1 MNHKRLIPILA
12 AVLAVLMLAG
22 CGIGRESVQDNSTPE
37 GLQTFGVAV
46 NPSAQPSMAQEVS
59 PNVTMPDGSTGGEP
73 GQNDQGENGGTTS
86 PSPSQSGNNGGNG
99 NGGNGGNNGG
109 NGGNNG
115 GNGGNNGG
123 GTTPTVSPSTSPAV
137 SPPQPASTATY
148 DEVMEY
154 VGKQL
159 SELIDKRGYPVRS
172 DYDYVDEKEPSQGEI
187 GTLYF
192 SGGFTVTTLRN
203 SDGEVI
209 TGISQKDE

>member
-99 NGGNGGNNGG
+99 
-109 NGGNNG
+109 
-115 GNGGNNGG
+115 GNNGG

-159 SELIDKRGYPVRS
+159 SELIDKLGYPVRS

>member
-115 GNGGNNGG
+115 G

-159 SELIDKRGYPVRS
+159 SELIDKLGYPVRS
-172 DYDYVDEKEPSQGEI
+172 EYDYVDEEDPTKGEI
-187 GTLYF
+187 GTFYF

-209 TGISQKDE
+209 TGISQEDE

>member
-22 CGIGRESVQDNSTPE
+22 CGVGRESVQDNSTPE

-99 NGGNGGNNGG
+99 NGGNGG
-109 NGGNNG
+109 
-115 GNGGNNGG
+115 
-123 GTTPTVSPSTSPAV
+123 
-137 SPPQPASTATY
+137 
-148 DEVMEY
+148 E
-154 VGKQL
+154 
-159 SELIDKRGYPVRS
+159 
-172 DYDYVDEKEPSQGEI
+172 
-187 GTLYF
+187 
-192 SGGFTVTTLRN
+192 
-203 SDGEVI
+203 
-209 TGISQKDE
+209 

>member
-12 AVLAVLMLAG
+12 VLMLAG
-22 CGIGRESVQDNSTPE
+22 CGVCMESVQDNSTPE

-73 GQNDQGENGGTTS
+73 GQNDQGENGGATS
-86 PSPSQSGNNGGNG
+86 PSPSQSGNNGGN
-99 NGGNGGNNGG
+99 GNGGNNGG

-159 SELIDKRGYPVRS
+159 SELIDKLGYPVRS
-172 DYDYVDEKEPSQGEI
+172 EYDYVDEEDPTKGEI
-187 GTLYF
+187 GTFYF

-209 TGISQKDE
+209 TGISQEDE

>member
-1 MNHKRLIPILA
+1 MNKRLIPILG

-22 CGIGRESVQDNSTPE
+22 CGVGGESVQDNSTPE

-73 GQNDQGENGGTTS
+73 GQNDDGETGGTTS
-86 PSPSQSGNNGGNG
+86 PSPS
-99 NGGNGGNNGG
+99 GNNGG
-109 NGGNNG
+109 NGGGSGNGNG
-115 GNGGNNGG
+115 GNSGGSGGNNGGNNGG
-123 GTTPTVSPSTSPAV
+123 TTPTTSPSTSPVV

-148 DEVMEY
+148 DEVMQY
-154 VGKQL
+154 LGKQL
-159 SELIDKRGYPVRS
+159 SELIDELGYPVRS
-172 DYDYVDEKEPSQGEI
+172 DYDYVDDKDPSQGEI

-203 SDGEVI
+203 SDGETI
-209 TGISQKDE
+209 TGISQDDE

>member
-22 CGIGRESVQDNSTPE
+22 CGVGRESVQDNSTPE

-73 GQNDQGENGGTTS
+73 GQNDQGENGGATS
-86 PSPSQSGNNGGNG
+86 PSPSH
-99 NGGNGGNNGG
+99 GGNNGG

-159 SELIDKRGYPVRS
+159 SELIDKLGYPVRS
-172 DYDYVDEKEPSQGEI
+172 EYDYVDEEDPTKGEI
-187 GTLYF
+187 GTFYF

-209 TGISQKDE
+209 TGISQEDE

>member
-22 CGIGRESVQDNSTPE
+22 CGVGRESVQDNSTPE

-59 PNVTMPDGSTGGEP
+59 PTCTLPVGLPGGDP

-86 PSPSQSGNNGGNG
+86 PSPSQSGNNGGN
-99 NGGNGGNNGG
+99 GNGGNNGG

-159 SELIDKRGYPVRS
+159 SELIDKLGYPVRS

-209 TGISQKDE
+209 TGISQEDE

>member
-86 PSPSQSGNNGGNG
+86 PSPSQSGNNGGN
-99 NGGNGGNNGG
+99 NGGS
-109 NGGNNG
+109 
-115 GNGGNNGG
+115 
-123 GTTPTVSPSTSPAV
+123 TTPTVSPSTSPAV

-159 SELIDKRGYPVRS
+159 SELIDKLGYPVRS

-209 TGISQKDE
+209 TGISQEDE

>member
-22 CGIGRESVQDNSTPE
+22 CGVGRESVQDNSTPE

-115 GNGGNNGG
+115 G

-159 SELIDKRGYPVRS
+159 SELIDKLGYPVRS
-172 DYDYVDEKEPSQGEI
+172 EYDYVDEEDPTKGEI
-187 GTLYF
+187 GTFYF

-209 TGISQKDE
+209 TGISQEDE

>member
-22 CGIGRESVQDNSTPE
+22 CGVGRESVQDNSTPE

-86 PSPSQSGNNGGNG
+86 PSPSQSGNNGGN

-109 NGGNNG
+109 S
-115 GNGGNNGG
+115 
-123 GTTPTVSPSTSPAV
+123 TTPTVSPSTSPAV

-148 DEVMEY
+148 DEVMQY

-159 SELIDKRGYPVRS
+159 TELVDALGLPVRS
-172 DYDYVDEKEPSQGEI
+172 EYDYVDEDDPTKGEI
-187 GTLYF
+187 GTFYF

-209 TGISQKDE
+209 TGISQEDE

>member
-99 NGGNGGNNGG
+99 GNNGG
-109 NGGNNG
+109 S
-115 GNGGNNGG
+115 
-123 GTTPTVSPSTSPAV
+123 TTPTVSPSTSPAV

-148 DEVMEY
+148 DEVMQY

-159 SELIDKRGYPVRS
+159 TELVDALGLPVRS
-172 DYDYVDEKEPSQGEI
+172 EYDYVDEDDPTKGEI
-187 GTLYF
+187 GTFYF

-209 TGISQKDE
+209 TGISQEDE